1 MFLLASYKCPSL
13 HLLCFVYICTDFCS
27 KRTNAVCY
35 DLYECSQI
43 AEGKGGGVSW
53 GKPTSP
59 KNEIEKNRTWNG
71 MLIKQNITI

>member
-1 MFLLASYKCPSL
+1 M
-13 HLLCFVYICTDFCS
+13 
-27 KRTNAVCY
+27 TNAVCY
-35 DLYECSQI
+35 DLSECSQI

-59 KNEIEKNRTWNG
+59 KNEIEKNRTWNV

>member
-1 MFLLASYKCPSL
+1 M
-13 HLLCFVYICTDFCS
+13 
-27 KRTNAVCY
+27 TNAVCY

-43 AEGKGGGVSW
+43 AEGERGGGVSW

-59 KNEIEKNRTWNG
+59 KNEIEKNRTWNV